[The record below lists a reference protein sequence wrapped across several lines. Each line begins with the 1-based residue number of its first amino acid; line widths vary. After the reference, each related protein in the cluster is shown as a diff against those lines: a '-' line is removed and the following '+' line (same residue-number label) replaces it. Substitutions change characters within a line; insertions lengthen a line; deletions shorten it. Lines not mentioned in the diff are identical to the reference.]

1 MSKTVEANLLSKEI
15 MKALES
21 YSDDISEIVE
31 ETANKVGKEAVAEI
45 KQESPKRGEKRI
57 RKGMEIKKR

>member
-45 KQESPKRGEKRI
+45 KQESPKRREKRI

>member
-45 KQESPKRGEKRI
+45 KQESPKRSEKRI